1 MLLLQELGFM
11 SLGRFVLLR
20 LLMILKFRLFMSK
33 WFLMTL
39 ELRLLMSLWLLT
51 TLGFCLLSF
60 WFLGFLHHDSTI
72 FRYLSLQLTLV
83 MTTTGGFSYANIND
97 NWTNQQTKG
106 HLQHLE
112 CCTRPF

>member
-1 MLLLQELGFM
+1 MLLLQELGFR
-11 SLGRFVLLR
+11 SLGRSVLLR

-39 ELRLLMSLWLLT
+39 ELRLLMSLWLL
-51 TLGFCLLSF
+51 S
-60 WFLGFLHHDSTI
+60 FLHHDSTI

>member
-1 MLLLQELGFM
+1 MLLLQELGFR
-11 SLGRFVLLR
+11 SLGRSVLLR
-20 LLMILKFRLFMSK
+20 L
-33 WFLMTL
+33 LMTL
-39 ELRLLMSLWLLT
+39 ELRLLMSLWLL
-51 TLGFCLLSF
+51 S
-60 WFLGFLHHDSTI
+60 FLHHDSTI

>member
-1 MLLLQELGFM
+1 M

-60 WFLGFLHHDSTI
+60 WFLSFFAS
-72 FRYLSLQLTLV
+72 
-83 MTTTGGFSYANIND
+83 
-97 NWTNQQTKG
+97 
-106 HLQHLE
+106 
-112 CCTRPF
+112 

>member
-33 WFLMTL
+33 WFL
-39 ELRLLMSLWLLT
+39 T

-60 WFLGFLHHDSTI
+60 WFLSFLHHDSTI